1 MTLEFTDSLISI
13 NLNNKTQEIKLDS
26 PAIHRMTENI
36 RSLLSSLQENNFDW
50 KANNNLLVFNVVFS
64 SLDILK
70 MIKKYKS
77 LSIEEKKDICFK
89 IVERYIEKEIKNLDI
104 TEEMKQLAQ
113 HGVDTI
119 IEPIIEVTIISL
131 LQKGKWLQKLCPCL
145 K

>member
-1 MTLEFTDSLISI
+1 MTLEFTDSKISI

-26 PAIHRMTENI
+26 PAIQRMTENI
-36 RSLLSSLQENNFDW
+36 RALLSSLQENNFDW

-77 LSIEEKKDICFK
+77 LSLEQKKDICFK
-89 IVERYIEKEIKNLDI
+89 IVEKYIEKEIKNLDI
-104 TEEMKQLAQ
+104 TEEMKQIAQ

-119 IEPIIEVTIISL
+119 IEPIIEVTIMSL
-131 LQKGKWLQKLCPCL
+131 LQKGKWLEKLCACL